1 MLQPCDWGVEPPVSH
16 VGTPV
21 TDGSSGARWVLVRRG
36 WNQQAERG
44 LAVRREVLVC
54 PGQSASLL
62 SLCDDVGS
70 NPLTDSNVRFHYS
83 FGALD
88 LRSCCFRFKTISLIQ
103 NYVNKADIHVTH

>member
-1 MLQPCDWGVEPPVSH
+1 MLQPCDWRVEPPVSH

-44 LAVRREVLVC
+44 LAVRRKVLVC

-62 SLCDDVGS
+62 SLCYDVGR
-70 NPLTDSNVRFHYS
+70 NPLTFHYS
-83 FGALD
+83 FGALY
-88 LRSCCFRFKTISLIQ
+88 LGSRCFRFKTISLIQ
-103 NYVNKADIHVTH
+103 NYVNKADIRVAH